1 LTRRWQIHESPSTLQ
16 LNEIAKTL
24 ASGAVVLMPTDT
36 IYGLHA
42 LALNQ
47 QAVERVAELK
57 GREET
62 KPFIVLTAAID
73 QLQLLG
79 VSAGP
84 DVLEALA
91 SIWPAPLTAI
101 LPLQAPIPASRGALT
116 LAVRIPA
123 LEWLRGLIL
132 RTGPLVSTSANR
144 SGDPAIESPS
154 LLARELQDRLDAIV
168 DGGIRSGEPSTI
180 VDLTSAE
187 PHFLRVGEHSF
198 TQNLWK
204 RLRKTP

>member
-1 LTRRWQIHESPSTLQ
+1 MTRRWQIHEAPSTLQ

-24 ASGAVVLMPTDT
+24 AGGAVVLMPTDT

-42 LALNQ
+42 LALDE
-47 QAVERVAELK
+47 QAVARVAEIK

-62 KPFIVLTAAID
+62 KPFVVLAASVD
-73 QLQLLG
+73 QLQVLG
-79 VSAGP
+79 ISAER
-84 DVLEALA
+84 DVVDALA

-101 LPLQAPIPASRGALT
+101 LPLRASIPASRGALT

-123 LEWLRGLIL
+123 LEWLRELIL

-144 SGDPAIESPS
+144 SGEPAIESPA

-168 DGGIRSGEPSTI
+168 DGGLRSGEPSTI

-187 PHFLRVGEHSF
+187 PHILRDGEHSF

-204 RLRKTP
+204 RLRKTR